1 MMIERILSNNLK
13 QVMDDKKALIILGAR
28 QVGKTTLL
36 NKVVGKGKDVLYFN
50 GDESDTREL
59 LSGITSTRLQQL
71 FSGYKTV
78 VIDEAQMIP
87 DIGLTLKLIIDN
99 LKDIRLFVSGS
110 SSLELAN
117 TINEPLTGRKYEF
130 QLFPLS
136 FKEMVNNHGLIQE
149 KRMLMHRLVFGY
161 YPEVVTSQG
170 KEIKLL
176 KNLSGSY
183 LYKDLLSFGQIKR
196 PVILDKLLKALAL
209 QVGHEVSFLELSQ
222 LVGADKETIERYVD
236 LLEKAFIIFRLN
248 ALGRNVRNEIKKGKK
263 FYFYDNGIRNALT
276 GNFLQW
282 ENRNDKGASWENFIM
297 SERMKNLS
305 YNEFYGNCYFWR
317 TTQQQEIDLL
327 EEKDGQFTAFEFKT
341 NPRKKPR
348 LPLTFNKAYPVQSF
362 YTISPE
368 NIEDI
373 LI

>member
-1 MMIERILSNNLK
+1 
-13 QVMDDKKALIILGAR
+13 MDDKKALIILGAR

-36 NKVVGKGKDVLYFN
+36 NKIVGKGKDVLYFN

-99 LKDIRLFVSGS
+99 LKDVRLFVSGS

-136 FKEMVNNHGLIQE
+136 FKEMVNSHGLIQE
-149 KRMLMHRLVFGY
+149 KRMLTHRLVFGY
-161 YPEVVTSQG
+161 YPEVVTSLG

-209 QVGHEVSFLELSQ
+209 QVGYEVSFLELSQ

-248 ALGRNVRNEIKKGKK
+248 ALSRNVRNEIKKGKK

-341 NPRKKPR
+341 NHRKKAR
-348 LPLTFNKAYPVQSF
+348 LPLTFDKAYPVQSF

>member
-1 MMIERILSNNLK
+1 MIIDRILIENLK
-13 QVMDDKKALIILGAR
+13 NVWSEGKAIIILGAR

-36 NKVVGKGKDVLYFN
+36 NELVGNRQDVIFFN
-50 GDESDTREL
+50 GDEPDTREL
-59 LSGITSTRLQQL
+59 ISGNTSTRLQQL
-71 FSGYKTV
+71 FSGHNTV

-99 LKDIRLFVSGS
+99 IKEIVLFVSGS

-117 TINEPLTGRKYEF
+117 TINEPLTGRKFEF

-136 FKEMVNNHGLIQE
+136 FGEMVNHHGLVKE
-149 KRMLMHRLVFGY
+149 KRLLTHRLVFGY
-161 YPEVVTSQG
+161 YPEVLTSEG
-170 KEIKLL
+170 KEIQLL
-176 KNLSGSY
+176 KNLAGSY

-209 QVGHEVSFLELSQ
+209 QVGNEVSFLELSQ
-222 LVGADKETIERYVD
+222 LVGADKETIERYTD

-248 ALGRNVRNEIKKGKK
+248 ALSRNVRNEIKKGKK
-263 FYFYDNGIRNALT
+263 FYFYDNGIRNALI

-297 SERMKNLS
+297 SERVKKLS
-305 YNEFYGNCYFWR
+305 YDEFHGNCYFWR
-317 TTQQQEIDLL
+317 TTQQQEIDFL
-327 EEKDGQFTAFEFKT
+327 EEKDGKFTAYEFKV

-348 LPLTFNKAYPVQSF
+348 VPLTFVNAYPMDTF
-362 YTISPE
+362 HIISPE
-368 NIEDI
+368 NIEDH
-373 LI
+373 LL